1 MPCKGHSCK
10 TLKCEA
16 AIAFG
21 HSWTDNDG
29 LMKLDPITLRLFVAV
44 MEESAIARAAAR
56 EHIAPSAASRRL
68 AELEEQLQVE
78 LFTRSNRGST
88 PTAAAFALLNMARG
102 VLNEMDGIATQM
114 RDYAHGGEQGLRGHV
129 RVMANISSITQF
141 LPAQLQ
147 SFMSQHPLVDVRLQ
161 ERVSTDIARAVAD
174 NEADIGLLNRG
185 SYGSRVTLRPYRRD
199 RLAVVVPLSH
209 PLARKRSL
217 KLEQVVEHDLIG
229 MHADSAL
236 NHLITRSAADMG
248 LQPRLRMKVTG
259 YDALCLM
266 VASGLG
272 IGILP
277 EGSARIYMG
286 TLPLHCI
293 SLDESWAERQL
304 MLCVRSQ
311 DALSPV
317 AQLLAEHL
325 CQPDHLQK
333 NIED

>member
-1 MPCKGHSCK
+1 M
-10 TLKCEA
+10 
-16 AIAFG
+16 
-21 HSWTDNDG
+21 
-29 LMKLDPITLRLFVAV
+29 
-44 MEESAIARAAAR
+44 
-56 EHIAPSAASRRL
+56 
-68 AELEEQLQVE
+68 E
-78 LFTRSNRGST
+78 LFTRSNRGSQ
-88 PTAAAFALLNMARG
+88 PTAAAYALLNMARG

-114 RDYAHGGEQGLRGHV
+114 RDYAQGGEQGLRGHV

-147 SFMSQHPLVDVRLQ
+147 SFMSQHPHVDVRLQ

-185 SYGSRVTLRPYRRD
+185 SYGSRVTLRPYRCD
-199 RLAVVVPLSH
+199 RLAVVVPQSH
-209 PLARKRSL
+209 LLARRRSL

-236 NHLITRSAADMG
+236 NHLITRSAADQG

-266 VASGLG
+266 VAAGLG
-272 IGILP
+272 LGILP

-293 SLDESWAERQL
+293 RLDESWADRQL

-311 DALSPV
+311 DSRPWPNCWPSICVSPTN
-317 AQLLAEHL
+317 L
-325 CQPDHLQK
+325 
-333 NIED
+333 

>member
-1 MPCKGHSCK
+1 
-10 TLKCEA
+10 
-16 AIAFG
+16 
-21 HSWTDNDG
+21 
-29 LMKLDPITLRLFVAV
+29 MKLDPITLRLFVAV
-44 MEESAIARAAAR
+44 MEENAIARAAAR

-68 AELEEQLQVE
+68 AELEDQLQLE
-78 LFTRSNRGST
+78 LFTRSNRGSQ
-88 PTAAAFALLNMARG
+88 PTAAAYALLNMARG
-102 VLNEMDGIATQM
+102 VLNEMDGIASQM
-114 RDYAHGGEQGLRGHV
+114 KNYAHGSGQGLRGHV

-147 SFMSQHPLVDVRLQ
+147 GFLSQHPHVDVRLQ
-161 ERVSTDIARAVAD
+161 ERVSTDIARAVAE
-174 NEADIGLLNRG
+174 NEADIGLLNNG
-185 SYGSRVTLRPYRRD
+185 SYGSKISLRPYRHD
-199 RLAVVVPLSH
+199 RLAVVLPLGH
-209 PLARKRSL
+209 VLAEYEQLEL
-217 KLEQVVEHDLIG
+217 KQIVEHELIG

-236 NHLITRSAADMG
+236 NHLITRSAADQG

-266 VASGLG
+266 VAAGLG

-286 TLPLHCI
+286 TLPLRCI
-293 SLDESWAERQL
+293 RLHEPWAERQL

-325 CQPDHLQK
+325 CQPDC
-333 NIED
+333 

>member
-1 MPCKGHSCK
+1 
-10 TLKCEA
+10 
-16 AIAFG
+16 
-21 HSWTDNDG
+21 
-29 LMKLDPITLRLFVAV
+29 MKLDPITLRLFVAV
-44 MEESAIARAAAR
+44 LEENAIARAAAR

-68 AELEEQLQVE
+68 AELEDQLQVE

-88 PTAAAFALLNMARG
+88 PTAAAYALLHLARG
-102 VLNEMDGIATQM
+102 VLNELDGIATQM
-114 RDYAHGGEQGLRGHV
+114 KDYAHDGGKGLRGHV

-147 SFMSQHPLVDVRLQ
+147 SFLSQHPHVDVRLQ

-174 NEADIGLLNRG
+174 NEADIGLLNHG
-185 SYGSRVTLRPYRRD
+185 SYGDRIVLRPYRSD
-199 RLAVVVPLSH
+199 RLAVVVPQGH
-209 PLARKRSL
+209 VLARQR
-217 KLEQVVEHDLIG
+217 KLGLAQVVAHDLIG

-236 NHLITRSAADMG
+236 NHLITRAAADQG

-266 VASGLG
+266 VAAGLG

-286 TLPLHCI
+286 TLPLRCI
-293 SLDESWAERQL
+293 RLAEPWAERQL

-317 AQLLAEHL
+317 AQLLVEHL
-325 CQPDHLQK
+325 CRPEPTE
-333 NIED
+333 IE

>member
-1 MPCKGHSCK
+1 
-10 TLKCEA
+10 
-16 AIAFG
+16 
-21 HSWTDNDG
+21 
-29 LMKLDPITLRLFVAV
+29 MKLDPITLRLFVAV
-44 MEESAIARAAAR
+44 LEENAIARAAAR

-68 AELEEQLQVE
+68 AELEDQLQVE

-88 PTAAAFALLNMARG
+88 PTAAAYALLHLARG
-102 VLNEMDGIATQM
+102 VLNELDGIATQM
-114 RDYAHGGEQGLRGHV
+114 KDYAHDGGKGLRGHV

-147 SFMSQHPLVDVRLQ
+147 SFLSQHPHVDVRLQ

-174 NEADIGLLNRG
+174 NEADIGLLNHG
-185 SYGSRVTLRPYRRD
+185 SYGDRIGLRPYRSD
-199 RLAVVVPLSH
+199 RLAVVVPQGH
-209 PLARKRSL
+209 VLARQR
-217 KLEQVVEHDLIG
+217 KLGLAQVVAHDLIG

-236 NHLITRSAADMG
+236 NHLITRAAADQG

-266 VASGLG
+266 VAAGLG

-286 TLPLHCI
+286 TLPLRCI
-293 SLDESWAERQL
+293 RLAEPWAQRQL

-317 AQLLAEHL
+317 AQLLVEHL
-325 CQPDHLQK
+325 CRPEPTE
-333 NIED
+333 IE

>member
-185 SYGSRVTLRPYRRD
+185 SYGSRVTLRPYRHD

-304 MLCVRSQ
+304 VLCVRSQ

>member
-1 MPCKGHSCK
+1 M
-10 TLKCEA
+10 
-16 AIAFG
+16 I
-21 HSWTDNDG
+21 G

-44 MEESAIARAAAR
+44 MEESTIARAAAR

-68 AELEEQLQVE
+68 AELEDQLQVE
-78 LFTRSNRGST
+78 LFTRSNRGSL
-88 PTAAAFALLNMARG
+88 PTAAAYALLHMARG
-102 VLNEMDGIATQM
+102 VLNELDGIATQM
-114 RDYAHGGEQGLRGHV
+114 KDYAHDGGTGLRGHV

-147 SFMSQHPLVDVRLQ
+147 SFLSLHPHVDVRLQ

-174 NEADIGLLNRG
+174 NEADIGLLHNG
-185 SYGSRVTLRPYRRD
+185 GYGSRISLRPYRRD
-199 RLAVVVPLSH
+199 RLAVVVPQGHALG
-209 PLARKRSL
+209 RRRSL
-217 KLEQVVEHDLIG
+217 RLPQVVEHDLIG

-236 NHLITRSAADMG
+236 NHLITRCAAEQG

-266 VASGLG
+266 VAAGLG
-272 IGILP
+272 LGILP

-286 TLPLHCI
+286 ALPLRCI
-293 SLDESWAERQL
+293 RLDEPWAERQL

-317 AQLLAEHL
+317 AQLLVEHL
-325 CQPDHLQK
+325 CQPAPLG
-333 NIED
+333 

>member
-1 MPCKGHSCK
+1 
-10 TLKCEA
+10 
-16 AIAFG
+16 
-21 HSWTDNDG
+21 
-29 LMKLDPITLRLFVAV
+29 MKLDPITLRLFVAV
-44 MEESAIARAAAR
+44 MEENAIARAAAR

-68 AELEEQLQVE
+68 AELEDQLQVE
-78 LFTRSNRGST
+78 LFTRSNRGSQ
-88 PTAAAFALLNMARG
+88 PTAAAYALLNMARG
-102 VLNEMDGIATQM
+102 VLNEMDGIASQM
-114 RDYAHGGEQGLRGHV
+114 KNYAHGSGQGLRGHV

-147 SFMSQHPLVDVRLQ
+147 GFLSQHPHVDVRLQ
-161 ERVSTDIARAVAD
+161 ERVSTDIARAVAE
-174 NEADIGLLNRG
+174 NEADIGLLNSG
-185 SYGSRVTLRPYRRD
+185 SYGSKISLRPYRRD
-199 RLAVVVPLSH
+199 RLAVVLPLGH
-209 PLARKRSL
+209 VLAEYEQLEL
-217 KLEQVVEHDLIG
+217 KQIVEHELIG

-236 NHLITRSAADMG
+236 NHLITRSAADQG

-266 VASGLG
+266 VAAGLG

-286 TLPLHCI
+286 TLPLRCI
-293 SLDESWAERQL
+293 RLHEPWAERQL

-325 CQPDHLQK
+325 CQPDC
-333 NIED
+333 

>member
-1 MPCKGHSCK
+1 
-10 TLKCEA
+10 
-16 AIAFG
+16 
-21 HSWTDNDG
+21 
-29 LMKLDPITLRLFVAV
+29 MKLDPITLSLFVAV
-44 MEESAIARAAAR
+44 MEENAIARAAAR

-68 AELEEQLQVE
+68 AELESQLQVE
-78 LFTRSNRGST
+78 LFTRSNRGSA
-88 PTAAAFALLNMARG
+88 PTAAAYALLNMARG

-114 RDYAHGGEQGLRGHV
+114 KDYAQGGQEGLRGHV

-147 SFMSQHPLVDVRLQ
+147 RFLSQHPHVDVRLQ
-161 ERVSTDIARAVAD
+161 ERVSNDIARAVAD
-174 NEADIGLLNRG
+174 NEADIGLLNNG
-185 SYGSRVTLRPYRRD
+185 SYGNKISLRPYRRD
-199 RLAVVVPLSH
+199 RLAVVMPQSH

-217 KLEQVVEHDLIG
+217 RLEQVVTHDLIG

-236 NHLITRSAADMG
+236 NHLITRAAADQG

-277 EGSARIYMG
+277 KGSARIYMG
-286 TLPLHCI
+286 TLPLRCI
-293 SLDESWAERQL
+293 RLDESWAERQL

-325 CQPDHLQK
+325 CQLEETHKD
-333 NIED
+333 

>member
-1 MPCKGHSCK
+1 
-10 TLKCEA
+10 
-16 AIAFG
+16 
-21 HSWTDNDG
+21 
-29 LMKLDPITLRLFVAV
+29 MKLDPITLRLFVAV
-44 MEESAIARAAAR
+44 MEENAIARAAAR

-68 AELEEQLQVE
+68 AELEDQLQVE
-78 LFTRSNRGST
+78 LFTRSNRGSQ
-88 PTAAAFALLNMARG
+88 PTAAAYALLNMARG
-102 VLNEMDGIATQM
+102 VLNEMDGIASQM
-114 RDYAHGGEQGLRGHV
+114 KNYAHGSGQGLRGHV

-147 SFMSQHPLVDVRLQ
+147 GFLSQHPHVDVRLQ
-161 ERVSTDIARAVAD
+161 ERVSTDIARAVAE
-174 NEADIGLLNRG
+174 NEADIGLLNNG
-185 SYGSRVTLRPYRRD
+185 SYGSKISLRPYRRD
-199 RLAVVVPLSH
+199 RLAVVLPLDH
-209 PLARKRSL
+209 VLAKHEQ
-217 KLEQVVEHDLIG
+217 LELRQIVEHELIG

-236 NHLITRSAADMG
+236 NHLIIRSAADQG

-266 VASGLG
+266 VAAGLG

-286 TLPLHCI
+286 TLPLRCI
-293 SLDESWAERQL
+293 RLHEPWAERQL

-325 CQPDHLQK
+325 CQPDC
-333 NIED
+333 

>member
-1 MPCKGHSCK
+1 
-10 TLKCEA
+10 
-16 AIAFG
+16 
-21 HSWTDNDG
+21 
-29 LMKLDPITLRLFVAV
+29 MKLDPITLRLFVAV

-114 RDYAHGGEQGLRGHV
+114 RDYAQGGEQGLRGHV

-147 SFMSQHPLVDVRLQ
+147 SFMSQHPHVDVRLQ

-185 SYGSRVTLRPYRRD
+185 SYGSRITLRPYRRD
-199 RLAVVVPLSH
+199 RLAVVVPQCH
-209 PLARKRSL
+209 PLARRRRL
-217 KLEQVVEHDLIG
+217 KLEHDLIG

-236 NHLITRSAADMG
+236 NHLITRSAADQG

-266 VASGLG
+266 VAAGLG
-272 IGILP
+272 LGILP

-293 SLDESWAERQL
+293 RLDESWADRQL

-311 DALSPV
+311 DFLSPV

-325 CQPDHLQK
+325 CQPDEPLK
-333 NIED
+333 NI

>member
-1 MPCKGHSCK
+1 
-10 TLKCEA
+10 
-16 AIAFG
+16 
-21 HSWTDNDG
+21 
-29 LMKLDPITLRLFVAV
+29 MKLDPITLRLFVAV
-44 MEESAIARAAAR
+44 MEENAIARAAAR

-68 AELEEQLQVE
+68 AELEDQLQVE
-78 LFTRSNRGST
+78 LFTRSNRGT
-88 PTAAAFALLNMARG
+88 QPTAAAYALLNMARG
-102 VLNEMDGIATQM
+102 VLNEMDGIASQM
-114 RDYAHGGEQGLRGHV
+114 KNYAHGSGQGLRGHV

-147 SFMSQHPLVDVRLQ
+147 GFLSQHPHVDVRLQ
-161 ERVSTDIARAVAD
+161 ERVSTDIARAVAE
-174 NEADIGLLNRG
+174 NEADIGLLNNG
-185 SYGSRVTLRPYRRD
+185 SYGSKISLRPYRRD
-199 RLAVVVPLSH
+199 RLAVVLPQGHV
-209 PLARKRSL
+209 LAKHEQ
-217 KLEQVVEHDLIG
+217 LELRQIVEHELIG

-236 NHLITRSAADMG
+236 NHLITRSAADQG

-286 TLPLHCI
+286 TLPLRCI
-293 SLDESWAERQL
+293 RLHEPWAERQL

-311 DALSPV
+311 DGLSPV

-325 CQPDHLQK
+325 CQPDC
-333 NIED
+333 

>member
-1 MPCKGHSCK
+1 
-10 TLKCEA
+10 
-16 AIAFG
+16 
-21 HSWTDNDG
+21 
-29 LMKLDPITLRLFVAV
+29 MKLDPLTLRLFVAV
-44 MEESAIARAAAR
+44 MEENAIARAAAR

-68 AELEEQLQVE
+68 AELEDQLQLE
-78 LFTRSNRGST
+78 LFTRSNRGSQ
-88 PTAAAFALLNMARG
+88 PTAAAYALLNMARG
-102 VLNEMDGIATQM
+102 VLNEMDGIASQM
-114 RDYAHGGEQGLRGHV
+114 KNYAHGSGQGLRGHV

-147 SFMSQHPLVDVRLQ
+147 GFLSQHPHVDVRLQ
-161 ERVSTDIARAVAD
+161 ERVSTDIARAVAE
-174 NEADIGLLNRG
+174 NEADIGLLNNG
-185 SYGSRVTLRPYRRD
+185 SYGSKISLQPYRRD
-199 RLAVVVPLSH
+199 RLAVVLPQGHV
-209 PLARKRSL
+209 LAEHEQLEL
-217 KLEQVVEHDLIG
+217 KQIVEHELIG

-236 NHLITRSAADMG
+236 NHLITRSAADQG

-286 TLPLHCI
+286 TLPLRCI
-293 SLDESWAERQL
+293 RLHEPWAERQL

-325 CQPDHLQK
+325 CQPDC
-333 NIED
+333 

>member
-1 MPCKGHSCK
+1 
-10 TLKCEA
+10 
-16 AIAFG
+16 
-21 HSWTDNDG
+21 
-29 LMKLDPITLRLFVAV
+29 MKLDPITLRLFVAV
-44 MEESAIARAAAR
+44 MEENAIARAAAR

-68 AELEEQLQVE
+68 AELEDQLQVE
-78 LFTRSNRGST
+78 LFTRSNRGSQ
-88 PTAAAFALLNMARG
+88 PTAAAYALLNMARG
-102 VLNEMDGIATQM
+102 VLNEMDGIASQM
-114 RDYAHGGEQGLRGHV
+114 KNYAHGSGQGLRGHV

-147 SFMSQHPLVDVRLQ
+147 GFLSQHPHVDVRLQ
-161 ERVSTDIARAVAD
+161 ERVSTDIARAVAE
-174 NEADIGLLNRG
+174 NEADIGLLNNG
-185 SYGSRVTLRPYRRD
+185 SYGSKISLRPYRRD
-199 RLAVVVPLSH
+199 RLAVVLPQGHV
-209 PLARKRSL
+209 LAKHEQ
-217 KLEQVVEHDLIG
+217 LELRQIVEHELIG

-236 NHLITRSAADMG
+236 NHLITRSAADQG

-266 VASGLG
+266 VAAGLG

-286 TLPLHCI
+286 TLPLRCI
-293 SLDESWAERQL
+293 RLHEPWAERQL

-325 CQPDHLQK
+325 CQPDC
-333 NIED
+333 